1 MEIFVIV
8 VILLIFIIVG
18 IRESDK
24 EKKIQAQ
31 IEKAQTD
38 KDKTLIRLRESLWD
52 DRVLL
57 LSTIVGV
64 IKKYLSVLE
73 DKLEQHTKEDDYGN
87 LYIDK
92 NLEKELVY
100 FSQKVVL
107 PELRRKI
114 SDGEANSEKPVIAT
128 YNAMLDEV
136 SDWDI
141 SFALQD
147 TLSALHNMSENY
159 FGIQFEDTNEDIAN
173 KLLNNISND
182 SIDDKLLYS
191 LHDALFGDNKEDF
204 DYVRYMR
211 QIRQVFMQDSNM
223 TLELQGKLRLSQPIY
238 TCPFVCL
245 VFTLFLALHDSKSKH
260 VPKEKTIE
268 EDFIGNDPYK
278 YEEYIKTLLHNG
290 GFVAKRTRSSGDY
303 GVDVLAT
310 KGGVSFAVQ
319 CKLFNR
325 PVGVKAVQE
334 VVSGRIFYKADY
346 AIVVS
351 NNSFTPA
358 AKTLA
363 RKLDVTLVHHKNL
376 ISRLKSF
383 TRDKEAAAKS
393 VGSVKRTETET
404 SAQDVQWTKQDVDDL
419 ITMILP
425 TMMNG
430 SK

>member
-8 VILLIFIIVG
+8 VILLVFIILGVH
-18 IRESDK
+18 ESNK
-24 EKKIQAQ
+24 EKKAQ
-31 IEKAQTD
+31 M
-38 KDKTLIRLRESLWD
+38 DKTLTRLRKSLRH

-57 LSTIVGV
+57 VSTMVGV
-64 IKKYLSVLE
+64 IKKHLSVLD

-87 LYIDK
+87 LYIDN
-92 NLEKELVY
+92 NLEKEFVY

-107 PELRRKI
+107 PELRCKI
-114 SDGEANSEKPVIAT
+114 SNSEANSEKPVIAT
-128 YNAMLDEV
+128 YNAMLDEID
-136 SDWDI
+136 DWNI

-191 LHDALFGDNKEDF
+191 LHDALFGDNKENF

-211 QIRQVFMQDSNM
+211 QIRQVFMQDSNI
-223 TLELQGKLRLSQPIY
+223 TLKFQGKLRMSQPMYI
-238 TCPFVCL
+238 CPFVWL
-245 VFTLFLALHDSKSKH
+245 VFMLFLALHDSKSKH
-260 VPKEKTIE
+260 VPKEKTIA

-393 VGSVKRTETET
+393 VGTARSTET

-419 ITMILP
+419 ITTILP
-425 TMMNG
+425 TIMND

>member
-8 VILLIFIIVG
+8 VILLIFIILGVHENN
-18 IRESDK
+18 R
-24 EKKIQAQ
+24 EKKAQ
-31 IEKAQTD
+31 M
-38 KDKTLIRLRESLWD
+38 DKTLTRLRKSLQH
-52 DRVLL
+52 DRTLL
-57 LSTIVGV
+57 VSTIVGV
-64 IKKYLSVLE
+64 IKKHLSVLE
-73 DKLEQHTKEDDYGN
+73 DKLEQYTKEDDYGN

-92 NLEKELVY
+92 NLEKEFVY

-114 SDGEANSEKPVIAT
+114 SDGETNSEKPAIAT
-128 YNAMLDEV
+128 YNATPDEA
-136 SDWDI
+136 SDWRI

-147 TLSALHNMSENY
+147 TLSALQNMSKDY

-173 KLLNNISND
+173 KLLDNISND
-182 SIDDKLLYS
+182 LTDDKALYS
-191 LHDALFGDNKEDF
+191 LHIMPLFGDDEKILSE
-204 DYVRYMR
+204 YVQCLR
-211 QIRQVFMQDSNM
+211 QIRQVFMQDSIM
-223 TLELQGKLRLSQPIY
+223 TLEFQGKLRLSQPIY

-260 VPKEKTIE
+260 VPKEKTIA

-358 AKTLA
+358 AKKLA
-363 RKLDVTLVHHKNL
+363 RELDVTLVHHKNL

-383 TRDKEAAAKS
+383 TRDKEVAAKS
-393 VGSVKRTETET
+393 AGSVKRTETET
-404 SAQDVQWTKQDVDDL
+404 SAQDAQWTKQDVDDL
-419 ITMILP
+419 ITTILP

>member
-38 KDKTLIRLRESLWD
+38 KNKTLIRLRESLWD

-64 IKKYLSVLE
+64 IKKHLSVLE

-114 SDGEANSEKPVIAT
+114 SDGETNSEKPAIAT

-141 SFALQD
+141 SFALHD
-147 TLSALHNMSENY
+147 TLSALQNISKDY

-191 LHDALFGDNKEDF
+191 LHNALFGDNKEDL
-204 DYVRYMR
+204 DYVQYMR

-223 TLELQGKLRLSQPIY
+223 TLGFQGKLRLSQPIY

-358 AKTLA
+358 AKKLA
-363 RKLDVTLVHHKNL
+363 RELDVTLVHHKNL

-383 TRDKEAAAKS
+383 TRDKEVAAKS
-393 VGSVKRTETET
+393 AGSVKRTETET
-404 SAQDVQWTKQDVDDL
+404 SAQDAQWTKQDVDDL
-419 ITMILP
+419 ITTILP

>member
-1 MEIFVIV
+1 
-8 VILLIFIIVG
+8 
-18 IRESDK
+18 
-24 EKKIQAQ
+24 
-31 IEKAQTD
+31 
-38 KDKTLIRLRESLWD
+38 
-52 DRVLL
+52 
-57 LSTIVGV
+57 
-64 IKKYLSVLE
+64 
-73 DKLEQHTKEDDYGN
+73 
-87 LYIDK
+87 
-92 NLEKELVY
+92 
-100 FSQKVVL
+100 
-107 PELRRKI
+107 
-114 SDGEANSEKPVIAT
+114 
-128 YNAMLDEV
+128 MLDEV

-141 SFALQD
+141 SFALHD
-147 TLSALHNMSENY
+147 TLSALQNISKDY

-191 LHDALFGDNKEDF
+191 LHNALFGDNKEDL
-204 DYVRYMR
+204 DYVQYMR

-223 TLELQGKLRLSQPIY
+223 TLGFQGKLRLSQPIY

-358 AKTLA
+358 AKKLA
-363 RKLDVTLVHHKNL
+363 RELDVTLVHHKNL

-383 TRDKEAAAKS
+383 TRDKEIAAKS

-404 SAQDVQWTKQDVDDL
+404 SAQDAQWTKQDVDDL
-419 ITMILP
+419 ITTILP

>member
-8 VILLIFIIVG
+8 VILLVFIIVDHH
-18 IRESDK
+18 ESNR
-24 EKKIQAQ
+24 EKKRQAQ
-31 IEKAQTD
+31 IQIEEKKAQI
-38 KDKTLIRLRESLWD
+38 DKTLIRLRESLRY

-57 LSTIVGV
+57 LSTIVDV
-64 IKKYLSVLE
+64 IKKHLSVLD
-73 DKLEQHTKEDDYGN
+73 DKLEQYTKEDDYGN

-114 SDGEANSEKPVIAT
+114 SDGETNSEKPVIAT

-147 TLSALHNMSENY
+147 TLSALHDMSENY

-191 LHDALFGDNKEDF
+191 LHDALFGDNKENF

-211 QIRQVFMQDSNM
+211 QIRQVFMQDSNI
-223 TLELQGKLRLSQPIY
+223 TLKFQGKLRMSQPMYI
-238 TCPFVCL
+238 CPFVWL
-245 VFTLFLALHDSKSKH
+245 VFMLFLALHDSKSKH
-260 VPKEKTIE
+260 VPKEKIIAE
-268 EDFIGNDPYK
+268 YFIGNDPYK

-310 KGGVSFAVQ
+310 KGGASFAVQ

-358 AKTLA
+358 AQTLA

-383 TRDKEAAAKS
+383 TRDKEVAAKS
-393 VGSVKRTETET
+393 VVKRTETET
-404 SAQDVQWTKQDVDDL
+404 SAQDAQWTKQDVDDL
-419 ITMILP
+419 ITTILP

>member
-8 VILLIFIIVG
+8 VILLVFIIVDHH
-18 IRESDK
+18 ESNR
-24 EKKIQAQ
+24 EKKRQAQ
-31 IEKAQTD
+31 IQIEEKKAQI
-38 KDKTLIRLRESLWD
+38 DKTLIRLRESLRY

-57 LSTIVGV
+57 LSTIVDV
-64 IKKYLSVLE
+64 IKKHLSVLD
-73 DKLEQHTKEDDYGN
+73 DKLEQYTKEDDYGN

-114 SDGEANSEKPVIAT
+114 SDGETNSEKPVIAT

-147 TLSALHNMSENY
+147 TLSALHDMSENY

-191 LHDALFGDNKEDF
+191 LHDALFGDNKENF

-211 QIRQVFMQDSNM
+211 QIRQVFMQDSNI
-223 TLELQGKLRLSQPIY
+223 TLKFQGKLRMSQPMYI
-238 TCPFVCL
+238 CPFVWL
-245 VFTLFLALHDSKSKH
+245 VFMLFLALHDSKSKH
-260 VPKEKTIE
+260 VPKEKIIAE
-268 EDFIGNDPYK
+268 YFIGNDPYK

-358 AKTLA
+358 AQTLA

-383 TRDKEAAAKS
+383 TRDKEVAAKS
-393 VGSVKRTETET
+393 VVKRTETET
-404 SAQDVQWTKQDVDDL
+404 SAQDAQWTKQDVDDL
-419 ITMILP
+419 ITTILP